1 MRFYPLNLN
10 KDVPD
15 EYRREFGHLYMDIL
29 WFGILNGSSISF
41 ITIYFARIQGTGTQI
56 GLLGALPAIVAL
68 IFTLPVGTWLQ
79 YGNTN
84 LKVINASFIHRI
96 FYLLWVPIPL
106 LFLKQTQIE
115 LLLFITFIM
124 SFPGTILQV
133 GFNSLF
139 AESVPTTLRGYVAGV
154 RNALFAIVSIL
165 ATLISG
171 QILNRLSFP
180 INYQVVFGIGF
191 IGAMMSSVHLWLL
204 IRGRKKIQNIPIKPP
219 EEASL
224 SRKILKDFIHRVGLY
239 RFKWPGYTNNKH
251 FYNVM
256 ALLFLFHI
264 AQYLCI
270 PVFPVFWVNNL
281 HLSDSIISL
290 GTGVFFVTVF
300 IGSTQISKLS
310 AKYGNKNIV
319 GIGAVMMALYPGIM
333 AFSKGI
339 ALFIVASLVGGLA
352 WAFVGGLLL
361 NYLLEKI
368 PEENRPP
375 FLAIYNLVFY
385 AAVLVGSLT
394 GPEIGKIIGLPM
406 ALILFGLLR
415 LSAGAAILW
424 KG

>member
-10 KDVPD
+10 KDVPE

-41 ITIYFARIQGTGTQI
+41 ITIYFARIHGTGTQI
-56 GLLGALPAIVAL
+56 GLLGAIPAIVSL
-68 IFTLPVGTWLQ
+68 IFTLPVGSWLQ

-96 FYLLWVPIPL
+96 FYLLWIPIPL
-106 LFLKQTQIE
+106 LFINKTQIE
-115 LLLFITFIM
+115 ILLIITFIM

-133 GFNSLF
+133 RFNSLF
-139 AESVPTTLRGYVAGV
+139 AESVPANFRGYVAGV
-154 RNALFAIVSIL
+154 RNALFAVVSIL
-165 ATLISG
+165 ATLLSG
-171 QILNRLSFP
+171 QILIRLSFP
-180 INYQVVFGIGF
+180 VNYLVVFGIGF

-204 IRGRKKIQNIPIKPP
+204 IRERKVMKNQPVLDQKKLS
-219 EEASL
+219 E
-224 SRKILKDFIHRVGLY
+224 SRKSLKDVIKWVGLY
-239 RFKWPGYTNNKH
+239 RFNWPDYKKNKH
-251 FYNVM
+251 FYLVM

-270 PVFPVFWVNNL
+270 PVFPIFWVNNL
-281 HLSDSIISL
+281 HLSDSIISM
-290 GTGVFFVTVF
+290 GTGAFFVTVF

-310 AKYGNKNIV
+310 VKYGNKNIV
-319 GIGAVMMALYPGIM
+319 GIGAVMMAMYPGIM

-339 ALFIVASLVGGLA
+339 TLYIIASLVGGLA

-385 AAVLVGSLT
+385 AAVLIGSLS
-394 GPEIGKIIGLPM
+394 GPEIGKIVGLPI
-406 ALILFGLLR
+406 ALLLFGLLR

>member
-1 MRFYPLNLN
+1 M
-10 KDVPD
+10 
-15 EYRREFGHLYMDIL
+15 
-29 WFGILNGSSISF
+29 
-41 ITIYFARIQGTGTQI
+41 
-56 GLLGALPAIVAL
+56 
-68 IFTLPVGTWLQ
+68 
-79 YGNTN
+79 
-84 LKVINASFIHRI
+84 
-96 FYLLWVPIPL
+96 
-106 LFLKQTQIE
+106 
-115 LLLFITFIM
+115 
-124 SFPGTILQV
+124 
-133 GFNSLF
+133 
-139 AESVPTTLRGYVAGV
+139 PTK
-154 RNALFAIVSIL
+154 S
-165 ATLISG
+165 
-171 QILNRLSFP
+171 
-180 INYQVVFGIGF
+180 
-191 IGAMMSSVHLWLL
+191 
-204 IRGRKKIQNIPIKPP
+204 P
-219 EEASL
+219 EEASQ
-224 SRKILKDFIHRVGLY
+224 SRKVLKDFIQRVGLY
-239 RFKWPGYTNNKH
+239 RFKWPGYKNNKH

-319 GIGAVMMALYPGIM
+319 GIGAVMMAMYPGIM

-339 ALFIVASLVGGLA
+339 TLFIVASLVGGLA
-352 WAFVGGLLL
+352 WAFVGGLLI
-361 NYLLEKI
+361 NYILEKI

>member
-1 MRFYPLNLN
+1 
-10 KDVPD
+10 
-15 EYRREFGHLYMDIL
+15 
-29 WFGILNGSSISF
+29 
-41 ITIYFARIQGTGTQI
+41 
-56 GLLGALPAIVAL
+56 
-68 IFTLPVGTWLQ
+68 
-79 YGNTN
+79 
-84 LKVINASFIHRI
+84 
-96 FYLLWVPIPL
+96 
-106 LFLKQTQIE
+106 
-115 LLLFITFIM
+115 
-124 SFPGTILQV
+124 
-133 GFNSLF
+133 
-139 AESVPTTLRGYVAGV
+139 
-154 RNALFAIVSIL
+154 
-165 ATLISG
+165 
-171 QILNRLSFP
+171 
-180 INYQVVFGIGF
+180 
-191 IGAMMSSVHLWLL
+191 
-204 IRGRKKIQNIPIKPP
+204 
-219 EEASL
+219 
-224 SRKILKDFIHRVGLY
+224 
-239 RFKWPGYTNNKH
+239 
-251 FYNVM
+251 M

-319 GIGAVMMALYPGIM
+319 GIGAVMMAMYPGIM

-339 ALFIVASLVGGLA
+339 TLFIVASLVGGLA
-352 WAFVGGLLL
+352 WAFVGGLLI